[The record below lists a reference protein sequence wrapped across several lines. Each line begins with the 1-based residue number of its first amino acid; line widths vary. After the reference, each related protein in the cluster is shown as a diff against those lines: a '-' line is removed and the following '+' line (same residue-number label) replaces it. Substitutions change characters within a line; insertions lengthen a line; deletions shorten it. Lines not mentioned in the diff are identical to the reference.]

1 MTEPFSKLPDTNG
14 LSTGEATLGVSDP
27 FVQGG
32 PNATE
37 RVADLEAWVAFD
49 AATQV
54 AQLARLYHDFDPE
67 QTTNDSHI
75 PPTADHLK
83 LLFETALPF
92 FECAGFAQLSWV
104 DLHHASQSSTPHGI
118 SLHVDPSRYQAL
130 LVLGRGKGKRTRQ
143 RRFWWSFW
151 RKSGYTFEVHSRI
164 ILMVKPN
171 PDRFPDKDLDTDSV
185 FLRLFR
191 DVPVKDLEMV
201 LPGGRV
207 RITLLDRALIYYPVI
222 AGLGL
227 LLYQLGP
234 HLMTS
239 AFFAVGIFTLFK
251 WTVAMALGG
260 WSWRSYSAYRGKLER
275 YGLKLSKN
283 LYLQTLDS
291 DLGVFTRLGADIAE
305 AERKILVPT
314 LHECPEGTPPE
325 NFQQVGEKYILAS
338 PASAQDRLRAALKRW
353 ISHSFPP
360 PTNP

>member
-1 MTEPFSKLPDTNG
+1 M
-14 LSTGEATLGVSDP
+14 
-27 FVQGG
+27 
-32 PNATE
+32 
-37 RVADLEAWVAFD
+37 EAWVAFD

-54 AQLARLYHDFDPE
+54 AHLARLYHGFDPE

-75 PPTADHLK
+75 LPPAEQLD

-92 FECAGFAQLSWV
+92 FECAGFVRLSWV
-104 DLHHASQSSTPHGI
+104 DLHEASQISTPHGI
-118 SLHVDPSRYQAL
+118 NLHVDPSRYQAM
-130 LVLGRGKGKRTRQ
+130 LVLGRGKGERTRHH
-143 RRFWWSFW
+143 RPWWNFW
-151 RKSGYTFEVHSRI
+151 RKSEYTFEVHSRV

-191 DVPVKDLEMV
+191 DVPVKDLEMI

-227 LLYQLGP
+227 LLYQLRP

-239 AFFAVGIFTLFK
+239 AFFAVGVFALFK

-260 WSWRSYSAYRGKLER
+260 WSWRSYTAYRGKLER

-314 LHECPEGTPPE
+314 LHECPVGTPPE
-325 NFQQVGEKYILAS
+325 TVQQAGEKYVLAS
-338 PASAQDRLRAALKRW
+338 PAPARDRLRGALKRW
-353 ISHSFPP
+353 ISHTYTL